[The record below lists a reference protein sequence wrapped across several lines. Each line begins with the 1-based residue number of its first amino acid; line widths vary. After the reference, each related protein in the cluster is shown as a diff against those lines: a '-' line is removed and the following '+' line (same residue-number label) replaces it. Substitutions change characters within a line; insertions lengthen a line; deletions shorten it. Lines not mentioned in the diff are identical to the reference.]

1 MFAAVYGWGPEKV
14 GHLTSLQFESYQA
27 FAYEYLAKQ
36 EASGALAGAL
46 GGGKQSQPQK
56 QSVPSADSTD
66 AFAEAAQR
74 LKKRLGGTE
83 SEKMKIP
90 IDKVWEEVKRGN

>member
-1 MFAAVYGWGPEKV
+1 VFAAVYGWGPEKV
-14 GHLTSLQFESYQA
+14 RCLNAPQFEAYQE
-27 FAYEYLAKQ
+27 FAHEHLAKQ
-36 EASGALAGAL
+36 EVGSGLAGAM
-46 GGGKQSQPQK
+46 GAANQPSTQK
-56 QSVPSADSTD
+56 QTMPSTDSTD

-74 LKKRLGGTE
+74 LKKKLGGTE

>member
-1 MFAAVYGWGPEKV
+1 VFAAVYGWTPETV
-14 GHLTSLQFESYQA
+14 IHLTSLQFEVYQA
-27 FAYEYLAKQ
+27 FAYERLAKQ

-46 GGGKQSQPQK
+46 GGGKQSLPQK
-56 QSVPSADSTD
+56 QNMPSADSTD